1 MTKMIRENVVS
12 GDKMPVLGLG
22 IIKKVAIGAC
32 AAAAALVGAE
42 MTVIQVCSTVDCH
55 IKVGAASVATTSDFL
70 FPAKVLLF
78 VAVEPG
84 QKVSF
89 FAAGSGTA
97 SLYINDC
104 PWCIDAFREF
114 TKTEPKSACHMHSS

>member
-42 MTVIQVCSTVDCH
+42 M
-55 IKVGAASVATTSDFL
+55 
-70 FPAKVLLF
+70 
-78 VAVEPG
+78 
-84 QKVSF
+84 
-89 FAAGSGTA
+89 
-97 SLYINDC
+97 
-104 PWCIDAFREF
+104 
-114 TKTEPKSACHMHSS
+114 